1 MKRHYEIMRTMRTK
15 VVDSREL
22 WHSVESV
29 FYVHDAIGY
38 RVDDLTCTSDTLT
51 ELRR

>member
-1 MKRHYEIMRTMRTK
+1 MKRHYETMRIMRIK

-29 FYVHDAIGY
+29 LYVHDAIGY
-38 RVDDLTCTSDTLT
+38 RVDDLTSTSALSSSAS
-51 ELRR
+51 